1 MNAPINATPVAAKKL
16 KVATTS
22 LAGCFGCHMSFLDID
37 ERILKLLELVEFD
50 RSPLTDIKHCGP
62 CDLGLIEG
70 GLCNAENVH
79 VLREFRKNCKILV
92 AVGACAING
101 GLPAQRN
108 HLDLRDILEEV
119 YQTEYLLGRA
129 GKAGIQLDVSP
140 KTGTHV
146 SSGWRPAVINEHT
159 AGAAPNSKH
168 ITGQAVDI
176 YDPEGALDEWC
187 LDHADTDL
195 AIVGLWL
202 EHPAATKGWCHV
214 QTVPP
219 ASKRRVFYP

>member
-1 MNAPINATPVAAKKL
+1 MNAPMNAAPVTAKKL

-119 YQTEYLLGRA
+119 YQTEAGVSHGHIPNDPELPLPLNQVHPIHEVVKVDYFMPGCPPSADAIWKVLTDLLA
-129 GKAGIQLDVSP
+129 GKEPELGHGLM
-140 KTGTHV
+140 H
-146 SSGWRPAVINEHT
+146 
-159 AGAAPNSKH
+159 
-168 ITGQAVDI
+168 
-176 YDPEGALDEWC
+176 YD
-187 LDHADTDL
+187 
-195 AIVGLWL
+195 
-202 EHPAATKGWCHV
+202 
-214 QTVPP
+214 
-219 ASKRRVFYP
+219 